1 MDSAAT
7 ELIVGPL
14 DRPVREVKL
23 LATGKPLTFHT
34 NGKNTSIPLNKE
46 LWEQG
51 IPVFEVG

>member
-1 MDSAAT
+1 
-7 ELIVGPL
+7 
-14 DRPVREVKL
+14 VREVKL

-51 IPVFEVG
+51 IPVLEVG